1 MEISVLVLRAEKQVY
16 KLLLK
21 LSLGTQVQS
30 SKDIWQLYSKM
41 NQVHSTTMQEDGQG
55 TYLLSQIMF
64 SYFPCGT

>member
-1 MEISVLVLRAEKQVY
+1 MEISVLVLQAEKQVY
-16 KLLLK
+16 KLVLK

-41 NQVHSTTMQEDGQG
+41 NQVHSATMQEDGQG
-55 TYLLSQIMF
+55 TYLLFQIMF